1 MGVVYIKRSRKIGI
15 SFKRNRNIFVFN
27 NLYIIQIFRIFARKH
42 MSLGLILDKSS
53 FQMLS
58 FDEIILLH
66 NYFIPNICP
75 ILVMEVLGDLK
86 KEVGTESYSKERVID
101 FSRKLLPY
109 HSAVNVNYQ
118 RLISEEL
125 IGNKI
130 PFDNRPLLGN
140 VTPVQAA
147 DGQKGLHID
156 VSQEEKAINRWKEGD
171 FTTIDEIT
179 ADVWRAVTTEK
190 DILVNLKEKL
200 KDSALG
206 EREIK
211 KIEDLC
217 PYVDEILNDENKQ
230 SDLLSF
236 IISEFSIDTSIAGNI
251 FLRWEQSECKSINEF
266 APYTFFCCRVKL
278 IFNLV
283 LKNELFGGVRPTNL
297 LDLEYLYYL
306 PFCYVFSSNDK
317 FHKRMIPLVIGEH
330 HTFISGEELK
340 ADLKN
345 LVSYRSTLSEKKDI
359 ERTQREPPQIPTSLI
374 YQLWAKYFNW
384 PNKQKREVSDKEFEA
399 MKKKMDEM
407 IDASEN
413 GNTTNTDNPDFIV
426 KKHWM
431 RPTDL
436 CPCGSGKQLKDCHL
450 KSNSK

>member
-1 MGVVYIKRSRKIGI
+1 
-15 SFKRNRNIFVFN
+15 
-27 NLYIIQIFRIFARKH
+27 

-109 HSAVNVNYQ
+109 HSAVNVNHQ
-118 RLISEEL
+118 KLISEEL

-140 VTPVQAA
+140 VTPVQSAT
-147 DGQKGLHID
+147 GQNGLHID

-179 ADVWRAVTTEK
+179 ADLWRAVTTEK

-200 KDSALG
+200 KDTALG
-206 EREIK
+206 EKGIR

-217 PYVDEILNDENKQ
+217 PYVDGILNDENKQ

-236 IISEFSIDTSIAGNI
+236 IISEFSIDTSIVGNI
-251 FLRWEQSECKSINEF
+251 FLRWEQSEYKYINEF
-266 APYTFFCCRVKL
+266 APYSFFCCRVKL

-345 LVSYRSTLSEKKDI
+345 LVSYRSTLSERKDI

-374 YQLWAKYFNW
+374 YQLWAKYFDW
-384 PNKQKREVSDKEFEA
+384 PNKQKREVSDKECEA

-407 IDASEN
+407 IDASES

-450 KSNSK
+450 KQKNQQVGER

>member
-1 MGVVYIKRSRKIGI
+1 
-15 SFKRNRNIFVFN
+15 
-27 NLYIIQIFRIFARKH
+27 

-118 RLISEEL
+118 KLISEEL